1 MIPCGTMNK
10 KLIGIVFIV
19 LILLTSIPLAG
30 AISHSIATVDK
41 QEDAFQL
48 YLGRIDNPEEKW
60 IGSEWTFE
68 LTFNAVS
75 LFYISE
81 KPPFFQWLRNGE
93 TISIIIGVGGF
104 KGLVGERFIC
114 VLRY

>member
-1 MIPCGTMNK
+1 MIHCAAMNK
-10 KLIGIVFIV
+10 KLIVTVFIM
-19 LILLTSIPLAG
+19 LILLTSITLAG
-30 AISHSIATVDK
+30 AISHSIATVHK

-75 LFYISE
+75 VFYVSE
-81 KPPFFQWLRNGE
+81 NPPFFHWLRNGE
-93 TISIIIGVGGF
+93 NISIIIGVGGF

-114 VLRY
+114 VIWY

>member
-1 MIPCGTMNK
+1 MNK

-19 LILLTSIPLAG
+19 LILLMIIHMAG
-30 AISHSIATVDK
+30 AISYSIATIYK

-48 YLGRIDNPEEKW
+48 YFGRIYNPEEKW

-75 LFYISE
+75 VFYMSNN
-81 KPPFFQWLRNGE
+81 PLFFQWLRNGE
-93 TISIIIGVGGF
+93 NISIITGVGGF
-104 KGLVGERFIC
+104 NGMVCERFIC
-114 VLRY
+114 VISY